1 MQNEWLI
8 LEYQVVGKEIER
20 ADAHEKVTGIAEY
33 IDDLRFPRTLV
44 MKVLRAGVPHAIIKA
59 IDCTK
64 AESMPGIRKVFTG
77 NSIGLNPDHLYGTC
91 IFDQPPLAINKVRH
105 AGEVIAVVLADT
117 EKQAEVAISAI
128 EVNFEE
134 LPFVIDPIQ
143 ATLPDSP
150 IIHEKNGKYRH
161 VPTFLPIPETNIFF
175 KYHLK
180 KGNHTEVFREADV
193 VVEDDFDYPLVNHAA
208 IEPHGAI
215 ARWDKT
221 GELHIWSSSQAPF
234 VVREVLAEYFE
245 LQMNKIHIHIPYL
258 GGGFGGKSDY
268 TIEPLLALAARFV
281 PGYHVKFVLTRKE
294 VFIGSVLGRGMKGHM
309 KIGAKADGKFVGVE
323 AEQYYSDGAYGDTGC
338 NVVLAGGHNCVG
350 PYFFPNCNLQSH
362 GVYTNTPPVGAFRGY
377 GHPEGQ
383 FMVERLIHKLAQ
395 KLGMDPNVLRER
407 NFLKA
412 GDTNSLN
419 QVIADH
425 NGDVRACLNRTIAK
439 LSESP
444 LPKENDNYYYGRAVV
459 GLVKSP
465 VQTTNA
471 SSNVYLKFNED
482 LTVNISMGGVE
493 MGQGCLTVLAQ
504 IAAESLQLPVE
515 KVRINYEINTQL
527 TPYEWQTVASM
538 TTMRIGN
545 AIVSACEKAV
555 NKFKQNA
562 AKVWECSQAEIEY
575 DGTKVQYKERIL
587 SLKQLVMGYQ
597 YPDGHTVGDTIQCTG
612 SSVVRGVT
620 YPDLQ
625 TGQYQPYEWTF
636 GSQGVDL
643 RISKGT
649 GEIKIVHFVTALDAG
664 KIINPELARGQ
675 VYGGSLQ
682 GIGQALK
689 EKIEFNEKGTMTTT
703 NLRRYSIPR
712 LSDMPERFSCIFV
725 ETPQPNGPFGARPIA
740 EHSTVG
746 PPSVILN
753 AIENAT
759 GISFSSL
766 PVTPKRM
773 YDSLKKGGN

>member
-1 MQNEWLI
+1 M
-8 LEYQVVGKEIER
+8 EYQIVGKGIQR
-20 ADAHEKVTGIAEY
+20 ADAHEKVTGTAEY

-44 MKVLRAGVPHAIIKA
+44 MKVLRAGVPHALIKS
-59 IDCTK
+59 IDITK
-64 AESMPGIRKVFTG
+64 AESMSGVHKVFTG
-77 NSIGLNPDHLYGTC
+77 KSIGLNPDHLYGTC
-91 IFDQPPLAINKVRH
+91 IFDQAPLAINKVRH
-105 AGEVIAVVLADT
+105 EGEVVAVVLAET
-117 EKQAEVAISAI
+117 KEQAEAAIKTI
-128 EVNFEE
+128 DMKLEE
-134 LPFVIDPIQ
+134 LPYVQDPIQ
-143 ATLPDSP
+143 ATKSEAPLV
-150 IIHEKNGKYRH
+150 HEINGKYRH
-161 VPTFLPIPETNIFF
+161 VSTFVPVPGTNVFF

-180 KGNHTEVFREADV
+180 KGNYEDVFKEADV
-193 VVEDDFDYPLVNHAA
+193 IVEDNFDYPLVNHAA

-215 ARWDKT
+215 ARWDHT
-221 GELHIWSSSQAPF
+221 GELHVWSSSQAPF
-234 VVREVLAEYFE
+234 VIREVLADYFQ

-268 TIEPLLALAARFV
+268 TIEPLLVLAARFV
-281 PGYHVKFVLTRKE
+281 PGFHVKFVLTREE
-294 VFIGSVLGRGMKGHM
+294 VFIGSILGRGMKGHM
-309 KIGAKADGKFVGVE
+309 EIGAKADGTFLGIE
-323 AEQYYSDGAYGDTGC
+323 ADQYYSDGAYGDTGC

-350 PYFFPNCNLQSH
+350 PYFFPNCSLRSY

-395 KLGMDPNVLRER
+395 KLNMDPNVLREK

-419 QVIADH
+419 QIITNH
-425 NGDVRACLNRTIAK
+425 NGDVRACFNKTIVKLN
-439 LSESP
+439 EFY
-444 LPKENDNYYYGRAVV
+444 LPEEDDQYYYGRAVV

-465 VQTTNA
+465 VQAANA

-482 LTVNISMGGVE
+482 LSVNISIGGVE

-504 IAAESLQLPVE
+504 IAAETLRLPME
-515 KVRINYEINTQL
+515 KVRINHEINTQL

-538 TTMRIGN
+538 TTMRVGN
-545 AIVSACEKAV
+545 AIISACEKAI

-562 AKVWECSQAEIEY
+562 AIVWDCSTNDIQY
-575 DGTKVQYKERIL
+575 DGAKVQYKEKIL
-587 SLKQLVMGYQ
+587 PLKELVLGYQ
-597 YPDGHTVGDTIQCTG
+597 YSDGHTVGDPIHCSG

-620 YPDLQ
+620 FPDPQ

-643 RISKGT
+643 RVNKET
-649 GEIKIVHFVTALDAG
+649 GEIRILHFVTALDAG
-664 KIINPELARGQ
+664 KIINPILARGQ
-675 VYGGSLQ
+675 IYGGVLQ

-689 EKIEFNEKGTMTTT
+689 EKIEFDEKGIMTTT

-712 LSDMPERFSCIFV
+712 LSDMPERFSCIFI

-740 EHSTVG
+740 EHPALG

-759 GISFSSL
+759 GCSFSSL
-766 PVTPKRM
+766 PVTTKSM
-773 YDSLKKGGN
+773 YESLKSGGN